1 MSMNGLRARVLLV
14 LVCCII
20 AVGTTGCNN
29 GFSLVDT
36 GSIFQMPWQETPDT
50 MPGVVTPHKRIAEL
64 REMSSGG
71 RNLAQAEQEALSQ
84 RLAKE
89 ISNESD
95 PLIRLEIVRAISIC
109 NTPTA
114 AKVIETA
121 LADTSSDVRITAC
134 RTLGRRGGSQSVQL
148 LSKTLASDVNADVRL
163 AATRALGET
172 GDKAAVAGL
181 SVALEDGDPAMQ
193 HMGVLAMKKCS
204 DKDFGKD
211 VGLWRQYA
219 RGENPA
225 PPQPISIA
233 DRIRKL
239 F

>member
-1 MSMNGLRARVLLV
+1 MSMNGLRARVLLM
-14 LVCCII
+14 LVCCLI

-50 MPGVVTPHKRIAEL
+50 MPGVVAPYKRIEEL
-64 REMSSGG
+64 RKTADGG
-71 RNLAQAEQEALSQ
+71 QKLGPAEQETLSQ
-84 RLAKE
+84 RLATE
-89 ISNESD
+89 ISKESD
-95 PLIRLEIVRAISIC
+95 PLIRLEIVRAISVC
-109 NTPTA
+109 KTPTA
-114 AKVIETA
+114 DKVIETA
-121 LADTSSDVRITAC
+121 LADTSSDVRVTAC
-134 RTLGRRGGSQSVQL
+134 QVLGHRAGSQSVHL

-193 HMGVLAMKKCS
+193 HMGVLAIKKCS
-204 DKDFGKD
+204 DEDFGKD

-225 PPQPISIA
+225 PPQPMSIA
-233 DRIRKL
+233 ERIREM